1 MVSVNLYKQIIKQMD
16 TIVATSKRRPIS
28 VYRLQFNKSF
38 TFRDAIKLI
47 PYLEELGITD
57 CYTSPY
63 LKATTGST
71 HGYNITDHNVLN
83 PDLGS
88 EQDYNEFIRKLQE
101 HKMGHILDFV
111 PNHMGIF
118 ENPKWQD
125 VLENGQSSPYAR
137 FFDIDWEPV
146 KVELHQKVLLPILE
160 GLYGKVLEEGHISL
174 HFDQDFFVIKY
185 RNHRLPIGP
194 KTAVTILESC
204 TSKLKETLP
213 EIHPDNL
220 ELYSIITACKNL
232 PGREELTEERK
243 SERQREKDIIK
254 RRLRALYLKNQT
266 IKVAIDDTVKDF
278 NGIAGDSASHSKLH
292 ELLEKQAYRLCY
304 WRVAAEEINY
314 RRFFDVNELVA
325 LRMEDPLVFQESHRL
340 ILKLLQEGSLTGIR
354 IDHVDGLF
362 DPYDYLWQL
371 QKAHWVAL
379 VSDAVKHNT
388 KASRIDPA
396 ILEEQMQL
404 IFERKRDS
412 NSDEMVYRPIYLIVE
427 KILGDK
433 ENLRET
439 WPVEGTTGYEFMTG
453 LNQLFIEKKRQRA
466 LMNIYRG
473 FTGDY
478 SNFEDIMYQCKN
490 LVMRTSMSAEIN
502 LLAHRLDK
510 VSERS
515 WQYRDFTL
523 NSLRD
528 AIREVIACFPV
539 YRTYINAHQG
549 AIDKRDRAVIN
560 SAVSQAKRRNPAV
573 SAAIFEFIGDTLLLQ
588 YPTGMSED
596 GRNEQRLFV
605 MRFQQCTGPV
615 MAKGVEDT
623 AFYIYN
629 PLISICEVG
638 GNPRKF
644 GNSVSD
650 FHRQNMQRQKS
661 QPYSFI
667 TTSTHDSKRSEDVRA
682 RINVLSEIPEEWE
695 ASLKRWSRLN
705 KNKKVMA
712 NNELVP
718 DNNEEY
724 LLYQTLLGTYPVE
737 KMDKAEADV
746 YCKRIQNYML
756 KAIREAK
763 VHTSWISPDTSYEDG
778 VNKFVTSILKS
789 SFSNT
794 FLNDFM
800 TFNNKIAVYGIYNSL
815 SQLILKLFSPG
826 VPDIYQGNELW
837 AYNLTD
843 PDNRRPVDFS
853 KPISLLKRL
862 NKTSFQ
868 NRNIS
873 SVVRKL
879 ADTSQDGR
887 IKLYLTWKSLT
898 YRKNNDPLFTEGTY
912 IPLRVAGVRQSH
924 VCAFAWQ
931 NGEKRL
937 IVIVPRLVTVLAT
950 SATLSLKGAGVW
962 GNTRIALP
970 KKYSG
975 QNYRDIFTNEIIT
988 IPEIGKAALKP
999 AEVFKILP
1007 IAVLESVSE

>member
-1 MVSVNLYKQIIKQMD
+1 MVSDNLYTQLIEQVNN
-16 TIVATSKRRPIS
+16 TVATSKRRPVS

-63 LKATTGST
+63 LKATAGST
-71 HGYNITDHNVLN
+71 HGYDITDHNALN
-83 PDLGS
+83 PELGS
-88 EQDYNEFIRKLQE
+88 EQDYHEFIRKLQE
-101 HKMGHILDFV
+101 RKMGHILDFV

-125 VLENGQSSPYAR
+125 VLENGPSSPYAK

-146 KVELHQKVLLPILE
+146 KAELHQKVLLPILE
-160 GLYGKVLEEGHISL
+160 DLYGKVLDEGHISL
-174 HFDQDFFVIKY
+174 YFGQAFFIIKY
-185 RNHRLPIGP
+185 RDHELPIGP
-194 KTAVTILESC
+194 KTAVMILESC
-204 TSKLKETLP
+204 IDKLKGILP
-213 EIHPDNL
+213 ETHPDYL
-220 ELYSIITACKNL
+220 ELQSVITACKNL
-232 PGREELTEERK
+232 PDKNETEPERV
-243 SERQREKDIIK
+243 SERRREKDIIK
-254 RRLRALYLKNQT
+254 RRLNALYLRNTT
-266 IKVAIDDTVKDF
+266 IKANIDDTIKNF
-278 NGIAGDSASHSKLH
+278 NGIAGDSASHSQLH

-340 ILKLLQEGSLTGIR
+340 ILQLLRDGLLTGIR

-371 QKAHWVAL
+371 QKAHWLAL
-379 VSDAVKHNT
+379 ALDTAKHNI
-388 KASRIDPA
+388 KASRIDPT
-396 ILEEQMQL
+396 ILKEQLQL
-404 IFERKRDS
+404 MFENKTKREHN
-412 NSDEMVYRPIYLIVE
+412 NSEYRPIYLIVE

-439 WPVEGTTGYEFMTG
+439 WPVEGTTGYDFMTG
-453 LNQLFIEKKRQRA
+453 LNQLFVEKKRQRA
-466 LMNIYRG
+466 LLNIYRG
-473 FTGDY
+473 FTGSN
-478 SNFEDIMYQCKN
+478 SNFEDVMYQCKN

-502 LLAHRLDK
+502 LLAHSLDK

-539 YRTYINAHQG
+539 YRTYINAYRES
-549 AIDKRDRAVIN
+549 IDKRDRAIIN
-560 SAVSQAKRRNPAV
+560 SSVSQAKRRNPAV
-573 SAAIFEFIGDTLLLQ
+573 SSAIFEFIRDTLLLQ
-588 YPTGMSED
+588 FPTGMSED

-629 PLISICEVG
+629 PLVSLCEVG

-644 GNSVSD
+644 GNSAGD
-650 FHRQNMQRQKS
+650 FHRQNMQRQKAK
-661 QPYSFI
+661 PYSFM

-682 RINVLSEIPEEWE
+682 RINVLSEKPDEWKT
-695 ASLKRWSRLN
+695 ALKQWRRLN
-705 KNKKVMA
+705 KNKKVTA